1 MNSYEY
7 RHTEQLDR
15 LFGDFPNKIVLFM
28 LDYFNKPAIE
38 LKTPIEEWAYVLKDV
53 ALKSGVI
60 MIPENKKKC

>member
-1 MNSYEY
+1 
-7 RHTEQLDR
+7 
-15 LFGDFPNKIVLFM
+15 M